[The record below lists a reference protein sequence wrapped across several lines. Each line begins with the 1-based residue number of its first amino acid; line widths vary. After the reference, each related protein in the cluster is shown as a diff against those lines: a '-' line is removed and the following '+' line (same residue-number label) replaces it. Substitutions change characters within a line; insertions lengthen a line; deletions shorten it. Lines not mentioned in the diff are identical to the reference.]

1 MLTENTIFLARPLR
15 LSLSLSRNAWSTARV
30 TILLRTIPVFV
41 CYLCVAPLYITHH
54 SSTRVSPLA
63 LPNLGN
69 RVETLGRAPS
79 PLAINRY
86 VTRCQLRTAVSVTVI
101 NPACLPRSCVIVPA
115 NRNSARVH
123 IEQDNTSRNGA
134 ARRGASLCKYAE
146 VEGID
151 RLLNSPLPEAWKFLQ
166 FFSGKKISWEEI
178 FWEGNRDT
186 RTSMHSFSRIF
197 NIRRPLST
205 LLVAQSLYRCNHI
218 ESSNG

>member
-1 MLTENTIFLARPLR
+1 M
-15 LSLSLSRNAWSTARV
+15 
-30 TILLRTIPVFV
+30 
-41 CYLCVAPLYITHH
+41 
-54 SSTRVSPLA
+54 
-63 LPNLGN
+63 
-69 RVETLGRAPS
+69 ETLGRAPS

-205 LLVAQSLYRCNHI
+205 LLVAQSLCIGVIILKVRTDRGKREI
-218 ESSNG
+218 ESHNLSFSSNLLPLKHYTRVNWSGRSISSQR